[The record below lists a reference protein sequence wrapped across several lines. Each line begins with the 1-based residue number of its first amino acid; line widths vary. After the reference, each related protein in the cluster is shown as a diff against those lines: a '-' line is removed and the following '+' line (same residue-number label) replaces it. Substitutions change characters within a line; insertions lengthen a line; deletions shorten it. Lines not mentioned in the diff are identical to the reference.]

1 MPLSRPE
8 LSHRFSQRRATPRL
22 VALHR
27 ALSRLKSTVT
37 VLHTGAHPD
46 DEQNSMLAAMRFGLG
61 MRTIIGCSTRG
72 EGGQNTL
79 GPERGGALGVV
90 RTRELEEAADVID
103 ADIVWFGF
111 GPNDPVH
118 DFGFSKNG
126 HDTLERWQHELILER
141 LVHAYRSEKPDIVIP
156 TFLDVPGQHGHHR
169 AMTMAAEEAI
179 ALAADDNSYPEHFAQ
194 GLAPWQVAKF
204 YLPAWSGGGSTY
216 DDEVPP
222 PPETVKFVA
231 EDPDFATGVPFDE
244 IGEWSRL
251 YHASQGMGHWP
262 DRPQTEWPLHRRVG
276 PADKGAITD
285 NLPGSLADLV
295 PGLAAA
301 DTAIATAIAAF
312 PRADEIVASL
322 AVALEIIDAHADSV
336 PAQHAHRI
344 ETMIADLEAAML
356 VATGI
361 DCLAALDRPVV
372 AQGQTVDL
380 SLTLRGA
387 PEDISIDLILPEG
400 VSIIAQPAGRYTLEV
415 AADAPITEPF
425 TQTYSASGANGDA
438 CIVLTLTI
446 AGRTIS
452 RAFGLERPLTIVPAA
467 SVSLTPGA
475 LLVPAGAGFSGLS
488 VESRIEGSAGN
499 LSLTGVDAIE
509 AVPGRDGITV
519 SGEGLAEGRY
529 TLDALLNDVPAFTAS
544 TIDYAHIGK
553 SLYLSP
559 ARLDILALDLALPDD
574 RRVGYIGGGADNV
587 GRWLAR
593 MGFEVTELDARA
605 LSEDLSGFPAIV
617 VGIFA
622 FGLRPDLA
630 AATGALHAYVEGG
643 GNLVTLYHRPWDGW
657 SPDTVPPRFLR
668 IGQPSLRWR
677 VTNPEAPV
685 DILAPDHPIFA
696 GPNPIS
702 ARDFEGWNKERGL
715 YFASEWDEAY
725 TPLLA
730 MCDKGENPLEGS
742 LLSAR
747 IGEGRHTHT
756 SLVLHHQLDQLVPG
770 AFRIMANLVA
780 GGRM

>member
-8 LSHRFSQRRATPRL
+8 LSHRFAQRRATPRL

-46 DEQNSMLAAMRFGLG
+46 DEQNAMLAFMRFGLG
-61 MRTIIGCSTRG
+61 MRTIVGCSTRG

-90 RTRELEEAADVID
+90 RTRELEEAAKVID

-126 HDTLERWQHELILER
+126 HDTLERWQHDLIVER
-141 LVHAYRSEKPDIVIP
+141 MVLAYRSEKPDIVIP

-179 ALAADDNSYPEHFAQ
+179 ALAADENAFPEHFAQ
-194 GLAPWQVAKF
+194 GLAPWQVAKY
-204 YLPAWSGGGSTY
+204 YLPAWSGGGATY

-231 EDPDFATGVPFDE
+231 TDPDFATGVPFDE
-244 IGEWSRL
+244 IGEWSRI
-251 YHASQGMGHWP
+251 YHASQGMGQWP
-262 DRPQTEWPLHRRVG
+262 ENPKTEWPLHLRVG
-276 PADKGAITD
+276 PADNGAITD
-285 NLPGSLADLV
+285 NLPHRLADIAA
-295 PGLAAA
+295 GLAAA

-312 PRADEIVASL
+312 PKAEEIIAPL
-322 AVALEIIDAHADSV
+322 AVALEIIEAHAEAV
-336 PAQHAHRI
+336 PAGHVHRI
-344 ETMIADLEAAML
+344 ETMIADLEAAVL
-356 VATGI
+356 VAAGI
-361 DCLAALDRPVV
+361 DCVAALDRPVV
-372 AQGQTVDL
+372 AQGQTVDM

-387 PEDISIDLILPEG
+387 PEDVSVDLILPEG
-400 VSIIAQPAGRYTLEV
+400 VSIMAEASGRYTLEV
-415 AADAPITEPF
+415 APDAPITEPF
-425 TQTYSASGANGDA
+425 TQSYAASGANGDA
-438 CIVLTLTI
+438 CVVLTLTI

-467 SVSLTPGA
+467 SVSLTPNA
-475 LLVPAGAGFSGLS
+475 VLVAADSAFSGVS
-488 VESRIEGSAGN
+488 VEGHIQGAARRLSLSKIEGVETADSKDGVM
-499 LSLTGVDAIE
+499 LSG
-509 AVPGRDGITV
+509 G
-519 SGEGLAEGRY
+519 GLAEGRY
-529 TLDALLNDVPAFTAS
+529 TLDALLDDAPAFTA
-544 TIDYAHIGK
+544 TPIDYGHIGR
-553 SLYLSP
+553 SLYLTP
-559 ARLDILALDLALPDD
+559 ARLEILALNLALPKD
-574 RRVGYIGGGADNV
+574 RRVAYVGGGADNV
-587 GRWLAR
+587 GLWLAR
-593 MGFEVTELDARA
+593 MGFDVTELDARA
-605 LSEDLSGFPAIV
+605 LSEELSDFPAIV

-630 AATGALHAYVEGG
+630 ASAKALHAYVEAG

-657 SPDTVPPRFLR
+657 NPDAVPPRFLR

-677 VTNPEAPV
+677 VTNPDAPV
-685 DILAPDHPIFA
+685 EILAPGNPVFA

-702 ARDFEGWNKERGL
+702 VSDFEGWNKERGL
-715 YFASEWDEAY
+715 YFAAEWDGAY

-730 MCDKGENPLEGS
+730 MSDTGEAPLEGS
-742 LLSAR
+742 LLTAE
-747 IGEGRHTHT
+747 IGKGRHTHT
-756 SLVLHHQLDQLVPG
+756 SLVLHHQLDNLVPG

>member
-1 MPLSRPE
+1 MPLSRTE
-8 LSHRFSQRRATPRL
+8 LTHRFTQRRANPRL

-46 DEQNSMLAAMRFGLG
+46 DEQNAMLACMRFGLG

-90 RTRELEEAADVID
+90 RTRELEESAKVID

-126 HDTLERWQHELILER
+126 HDTLERWQHDLIVER
-141 LVHAYRSEKPDIVIP
+141 MVEAYRSEKPDIVIP

-169 AMTMAAEEAI
+169 AMTMAAEQAI
-179 ALAADDNSYPEHFAQ
+179 ALAADPDAYPEHFAR
-194 GLAPWQVAKF
+194 GLAPWQVTKY

-222 PPETVKFVA
+222 PAETVRFIA
-231 EDPDFATGVPFDE
+231 TDPDFASGVTFDE

-251 YHASQGMGHWP
+251 YHASQGMGRWP
-262 DRPQTEWPLHRRVG
+262 ENPKAEWPLHLRAG
-276 PADKGAITD
+276 PDDNGSITD
-285 NLPGSLADLV
+285 NLPGCLADII

-312 PRADEIVASL
+312 PKAGEIIAPL
-322 AVALEIIDAHADSV
+322 AVALEVIETNAETV
-336 PAQHAHRI
+336 PAQHIHRI

-361 DCLAALDRPVV
+361 DCVAALDRPVV
-372 AQGQTVDL
+372 AQGQTIDL

-387 PEDISIDLILPEG
+387 PEDVSVDLILPDG
-400 VSIIAQPAGRYTLEV
+400 VSVIAQRPGRYTLEV
-415 AADAPITEPF
+415 APDAPITEPF
-425 TQTYSASGANGDA
+425 TQSFAASGANGDA

-452 RAFGLERPLTIVPAA
+452 SAVGLERPLTIVPAA
-467 SVSLTPGA
+467 SVSLAPSA
-475 LLVPAGAGFSGLS
+475 VLVPADAEFSGCSVEVKIEGGAGD
-488 VESRIEGSAGN
+488 
-499 LSLTGVDAIE
+499 LSLSSPQAIE
-509 AVPGRDGITV
+509 VAPNRDGVTL
-519 SGEGLAEGRY
+519 SGRGLAEGRHG
-529 TLDALLNDVPAFTAS
+529 LDVLLDDTPAFTVQP
-544 TIDYAHIGK
+544 IDYAHIGK
-553 SLYLSP
+553 SLYVTP
-559 ARLDILALDLALPDD
+559 ARLDILALNLALPTD
-574 RRVGYIGGGADNV
+574 RRVAYVGGGADNV
-587 GRWLAR
+587 GVWLAR

-605 LSEDLSGFPAIV
+605 LSEDLSGFPTIV

-630 AATGALHAYVEGG
+630 ASTEALHAYVEAG

-657 SPDTVPPRFLR
+657 DPDGVPPRFLK

-685 DILAPDHPIFA
+685 EVLATDNPVLA

-715 YFASEWDEAY
+715 YFAAEWDKAY

-730 MCDKGENPLEGS
+730 MSDKGEDPLKGS
-742 LLSAR
+742 LLTAE
-747 IGEGRHTHT
+747 IGRGRHTHT
-756 SLVLHHQLDQLVPG
+756 SLVLHHQLDNLVPG
-770 AFRIMANLVA
+770 AFRILANLVA